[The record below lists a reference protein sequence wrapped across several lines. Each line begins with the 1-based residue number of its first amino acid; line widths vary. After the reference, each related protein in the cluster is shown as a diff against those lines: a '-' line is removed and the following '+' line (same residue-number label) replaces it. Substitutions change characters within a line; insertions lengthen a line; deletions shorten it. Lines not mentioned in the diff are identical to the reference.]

1 MDGKIIK
8 LADPV
13 TVYET
18 KYSQIVLR
26 EPRGD
31 VFNRLGPPRVPVYNQ
46 SAGSGYFVEQN
57 DTIAAYLK
65 ALIDVEDFHTESLL
79 KKLSLVDTLRL
90 REGLFAFFTE
100 AEASIAAMRQE
111 PSSSASK

>member
-65 ALIDVEDFHTESLL
+65 ANRKWWLLPIFASLL
-79 KKLSLVDTLRL
+79 AMGAILALSGTAAAPFIYTL
-90 REGLFAFFTE
+90 F
-100 AEASIAAMRQE
+100 
-111 PSSSASK
+111 